1 MSRKLKKVARTVAR
15 KVAEHDL
22 IIFRKEERFDGR
34 NIREGYFKACE
45 IKGKVYTVN
54 SSALK
59 TRASGVDVVSG
70 QQSFEP
76 KYKAMLLEG
85 TYIDADGKKQYI
97 TGDDELVVREKDG
110 TIHPRLFKITETPD
124 EPSLYNVFYEAKL
137 QVVSGPWY
145 IENDELLHEERLEGG
160 EDE

>member
-22 IIFRKEERFDGR
+22 IIFRKDEQYDGT
-34 NIREGYFKACE
+34 NNKEGYFKACE

-76 KYKAMLLEG
+76 KYKAMLLDG

-124 EPSLYNVFYEAKL
+124 EPSLYNSHYEAKL
-137 QVVSGPWY
+137 QVMSGPWR
-145 IENDELLHEERLEGG
+145 IVDNELLHDDKDGA
-160 EDE
+160 DE